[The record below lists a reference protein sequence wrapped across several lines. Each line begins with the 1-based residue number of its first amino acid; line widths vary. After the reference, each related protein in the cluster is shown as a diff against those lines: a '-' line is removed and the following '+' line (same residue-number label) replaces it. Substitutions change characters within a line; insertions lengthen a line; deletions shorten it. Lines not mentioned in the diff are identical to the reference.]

1 MSIPLWRS
9 RTGLRYY
16 LFHGIALSLL
26 LVVLAL
32 GACVWSV
39 YSTGNRPLAADA
51 RADAA
56 VVLGA
61 AAWDKRPS
69 PVFQERINHAI
80 ALYQSHRVEKLVFTG
95 GTPKQG
101 FMTEAQVG
109 RRYAIKQGVP
119 ARDILFENTSRDTYQ
134 NLINIKPLLRE
145 HDIQSVIIVSD
156 PYHLARAAAIADDLG
171 INAQTS
177 GTPTSRYSE
186 SRNILLA
193 QKRACCVENARK
205 VSNLAALFALQARF
219 CPQNLARG

>member
-26 LVVLAL
+26 LVALAL

-134 NLINIKPLLRE
+134 NLVNIKPLLRE

-186 SRNILLA
+186 SRNKNRFLM
-193 QKRACCVENARK
+193 QE
-205 VSNLAALFALQARF
+205 SYALFLYYCNHWGERLLEWLK
-219 CPQNLARG
+219 LA

>member
-1 MSIPLWRS
+1 M
-9 RTGLRYY
+9 
-16 LFHGIALSLL
+16 
-26 LVVLAL
+26 
-32 GACVWSV
+32 
-39 YSTGNRPLAADA
+39 AADA

-80 ALYQSHRVEKLVFTG
+80 ALYQSHRVEKLVFTVYA
-95 GTPKQG
+95 QG
-101 FMTEAQVG
+101 RLYDRSASGPALRHQA
-109 RRYAIKQGVP
+109 RCPRAIFCLK
-119 ARDILFENTSRDTYQ
+119 NTSRDTYQ

-186 SRNILLA
+186 SRNKNRFLMQESYALFLYYCNHWGERLLEWLKLEPGSAHISSRSNLLA
-193 QKRACCVENARK
+193 QKRLLR
-205 VSNLAALFALQARF
+205 
-219 CPQNLARG
+219 